1 MGTTARLGLPYPEPT
16 DRVMDG
22 DDVIKSLAQKLDS
35 IATVGSRQ
43 SVVKP
48 TDEGVVSSTAFQDDN
63 DFVFSVEAGAKYILE
78 GFLIINGNTTPGN
91 WKGNFVIP
99 AGATIRWQNLGYA
112 NDSVPNP
119 EFALPPAGDGTT
131 RPMDTAGGGTDLAVR
146 IAGSVV
152 VTATAGTVKLQWAQ
166 HSSHTQ
172 STLVRAGSWM
182 RLERVA

>member
-43 SVVKP
+43 TVIKTV
-48 TDEGVVSSTAFQDDN
+48 DEGVVSSIAFQDDN
-63 DFVFSVEAGAKYILE
+63 DFVFSAEANAKYIVE

-91 WKGNFVIP
+91 WKGNIVVP
-99 AGATIRWQNLGYA
+99 AGATIRWQNLGYQLDA
-112 NDSVPNP
+112 VPTI
-119 EFALPPAGDGTT
+119 ETALPPAGDGTT
-131 RPMDTAGGGTDLAVR
+131 RPMDTAGGGTDLSVR
-146 IAGSVV
+146 IAGSII
-152 VTATAGTVKLQWAQ
+152 VTTAGVVKLQWAQ